1 MESSDNFCRFVNGDG
16 DNDVTEVYEN
26 DHADE
31 DDVRLEDEEEV
42 DSEVHNDDYGDY
54 DDFWIPDLFKEEC
67 ISIDTVVDIR
77 EFDME
82 KITVEDVSRLDF
94 AELEL
99 AKMSATDIM
108 QIENYRKVGIRPL
121 HMYAS
126 FANHCGGY
134 DKVGFIRKD
143 IYNQEVH
150 MRKQHTSDASGALK
164 YLHDL
169 RKKDPIM
176 YVSYTM
182 DEGSRLQ
189 RLLWCDIESQLLY
202 EAFDDMTKGAE
213 DDVSLYVSMGLLV
226 PG

>member
-1 MESSDNFCRFVNGDG
+1 MSKMESSDNFCRFVNGDG

-99 AKMSATDIM
+99 A
-108 QIENYRKVGIRPL
+108 
-121 HMYAS
+121 
-126 FANHCGGY
+126 
-134 DKVGFIRKD
+134 
-143 IYNQEVH
+143 
-150 MRKQHTSDASGALK
+150 
-164 YLHDL
+164 
-169 RKKDPIM
+169 
-176 YVSYTM
+176 
-182 DEGSRLQ
+182 
-189 RLLWCDIESQLLY
+189 
-202 EAFDDMTKGAE
+202 
-213 DDVSLYVSMGLLV
+213 
-226 PG
+226 